1 MPTDYQQAALSK
13 ALSQI
18 DRAFGKPQVKSS
30 RELAADF
37 HTLAMTNLKSV
48 INHRRG
54 RWVRDPSI
62 TAPGVS
68 RFRSIEGTPE
78 ALRMIGHCHAM
89 ARKFRAQAR
98 REEAAQAQLQ
108 HKDAA

>member
-1 MPTDYQQAALSK
+1 MPTAPHPSPALSK

-18 DRAFGKPQVKSS
+18 DRAFGKPQEKSA
-30 RELAADF
+30 RELAAAF
-37 HTLAMTNLKSV
+37 HKLAMTNLKSV

-54 RWVRDPSI
+54 RWVRDSSI

-78 ALRMIGHCHAM
+78 VLRMIGHYHAM

-98 REEAAQAQLQ
+98 REEAALQARE
-108 HKDAA
+108 AA